1 MTKNSNTFID
11 DTVFKDII
19 EHTPLVSLDLVV
31 KNRGKVLLGKRVNKP
46 AKGYWFTIG
55 GRILKN
61 EKISDTITRIAREEL
76 GTVLSNSPRFIGVF
90 EHLYD
95 DSIYEGVSTHYINLV
110 YEVEIDDLPA
120 LPDDQHDAYRWFS
133 VSELLESENVHRYI
147 KDIFLRERIQ
157 DLEKG

>member
-11 DTVFKDII
+11 DTLFRGII
-19 EHTPLVSLDLVV
+19 EHTPLVSLDLVI
-31 KNRGKVLLGKRVNKP
+31 KKDGKVLLGKRRNKP